1 MKTLKIWMFGLLLP
15 AIAIAPACEKDD
27 DDGDD
32 GADDGGDDDGGDDG
46 GDDDGGDDDG
56 GDSQPPGDDDG
67 GDTFPDD
74 DGGDTFPDDDGGDTF
89 PDDDGGDTFP
99 DDDGGDDDGGD
110 EGPTGGAV
118 GDQCTSDAD
127 CADNACL
134 FAGDVDYGF
143 CSKVCE
149 SFADCPSFWECEPVG
164 NASANYCVPSE

>member
-74 DGGDTFPDDDGGDTF
+74 DGGD
-89 PDDDGGDTFP
+89 
-99 DDDGGDDDGGD
+99 DDGGD
-110 EGPTGGAV
+110 EGPSGGAV

-143 CSKVCE
+143 CSKVCD